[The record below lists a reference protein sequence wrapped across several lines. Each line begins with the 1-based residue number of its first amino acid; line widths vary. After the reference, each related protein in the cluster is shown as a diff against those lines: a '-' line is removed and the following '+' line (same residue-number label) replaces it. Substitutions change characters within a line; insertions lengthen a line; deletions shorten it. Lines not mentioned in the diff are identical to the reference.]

1 MLNAWQFDKRHF
13 EWQSINY
20 CYLFY
25 VKIGDKNMIYYM
37 SNYNSIFGKIIIV
50 VNDKA
55 LVGLWFER
63 QKHAFKAIQ
72 GMSIKIYDENQ
83 IIRKIKKWL
92 DNYFMGLRPSIKEL
106 PLELIGTKFQKT
118 VWEILL
124 SIPYGKTITYGEIA
138 QIVAKY
144 LGVKKM
150 SSRAV
155 GVAVGHNPI
164 SIIIPCHRVL
174 GANGNLTGYAGGI
187 DLKVKLLMHE
197 NVDTS
202 NLNYPKRRV

>member
-63 QKHAFKAIQ
+63 QKHEGWSVQ
-72 GMSIKIYDENQ
+72 GENIKTLEEHQ
-83 IIRKIKKWL
+83 IIQRTKKWL
-92 DNYFMGLRPSIKEL
+92 DDYFMGLRPSPKQL
-106 PLELIGTKFQKT
+106 PLEPMGTKFQKC

-155 GVAVGHNPI
+155 GVVVGKNPI
-164 SIIIPCHRVL
+164 SIIIPCHRVI
-174 GANGNLTGYAGGI
+174 GASGNLTGYAGGI
-187 DLKVKLLMHE
+187 DLKLKLLMHE

-202 NLNYPKRRV
+202 NLNYPKRLV